1 MSPLEYAIASL
12 CLILAIS
19 SYRANQ
25 ERKKSDSV
33 ASYFLTECSRKDEHI
48 VELEHIIAEYKALA
62 DQHIE
67 ELMEQLK
74 AEGKI
79 S

>member
-1 MSPLEYAIASL
+1 MTPLEYALGCL
-12 CLILAIS
+12 CIILAIS
-19 SYRANQ
+19 SYRANLA
-25 ERKKSDSV
+25 RKRSDSS
-33 ASYFLTECSRKDEHI
+33 AAYFLTECSKKDEYI
-48 VELEHIIAEYKALA
+48 ARQQHIIAEYKLLA